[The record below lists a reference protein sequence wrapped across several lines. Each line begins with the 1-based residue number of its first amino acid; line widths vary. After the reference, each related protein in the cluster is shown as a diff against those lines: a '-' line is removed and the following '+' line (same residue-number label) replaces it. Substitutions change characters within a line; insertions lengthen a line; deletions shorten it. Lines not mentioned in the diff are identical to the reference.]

1 MQNDYFEILQERLEK
16 KSWVEDEG
24 FFRLHLNLDFLTNV
38 YKLKTTRD
46 WKKGK
51 NMRTIWQR
59 VCAKTLF
66 QDVNVQFL

>member
-46 WKKGK
+46 WKKV
-51 NMRTIWQR
+51 RIWGQFDNTFAQR
-59 VCAKTLF
+59 HCFKM
-66 QDVNVQFL
+66 